1 MRTVADYMVAGM
13 NLPPLDIE
21 LEDVSSGARCAITG
35 VEIMRGY
42 PTWKVI
48 PPTVGDFS
56 DLFPNGIGLH
66 ISESAGRAFK
76 GSWNMGSWIFFEDGV
91 GYHPLINQ
99 VEARAQSR
107 KSWSEIVREIKR
119 ERIGE
124 NAVIILTTDPKK
136 RLWHRAR
143 IGTIGEATPVYIH
156 DGKMNISQSCA
167 INWPD
172 MVSALDLVELIYGQG
187 FSKRAI
193 ANSLPSEWK
202 TTEKVGVAETL
213 RLERQVLSIRN
224 TDDFV
229 MALLIAQRE
238 N

>member
-13 NLPPLDIE
+13 NLPALDLA
-21 LEDVSSGARCAITG
+21 LEDAPSGARCAITG
-35 VEIMRGY
+35 IEIERGY

-56 DLFPNGIGLH
+56 DLFPNGIGSY

-76 GSWNMGSWIFFEDGV
+76 GSWNMGSWILFEDGV
-91 GYHPLINQ
+91 GYHPLINRA
-99 VEARAQSR
+99 EAEAQGR
-107 KSWSEIVREIKR
+107 KSWSAVVREIQR
-119 ERIGE
+119 ERAGQK
-124 NAVIILTTDPKK
+124 AVIILTTDPKK

-143 IGTIGEATPVYIH
+143 IGSMGGAMQVYIH
-156 DGKMNISQSCA
+156 DGKLNISQSCP
-167 INWPD
+167 INWAE
-172 MVSALDLVELIYGQG
+172 MVNVLELIELIYEQG

-202 TTEKVGVAETL
+202 ATERVGIQETL
-213 RLERQVLSIRN
+213 RLERQISPLRN
-224 TDDFV
+224 TDEFL
-229 MALLIAQRE
+229 MALLIAQKE